1 MMTDAEF
8 KKHWASLTQQQRDDT
23 EAWTLTP
30 ADKRAVRNGCW
41 FNRERGEHAVAWI
54 EEKCVLY
61 EGDKAG
67 QKMELGDWQYDAT
80 MRLFGWVR
88 YDKELKK
95 TVRRFKRA
103 GIWISKK
110 NAKPIDI
117 NCKIPTPCGLR
128 PMGDLQ
134 IGDEVLDEFKRPCKV
149 VGATPPIIGEE
160 CYELEFSDGSKII
173 AGAGHEWP
181 VQLAIAGRPT
191 KILETV
197 ELYCGM
203 LESQRFHRRA
213 SVYRIR
219 MSDGKSNYIIGITP
233 VSSIPVRCI
242 TVDSASHL
250 YLVGESMIPTHN
262 SPTLAAWGLYL
273 FCGDGEMGQKCYSLA
288 RDGKQAMISHR
299 HAIEMV
305 KRSPQ
310 LRSECKINAVTGQ
323 IAHLPTSSIWSV
335 VAGDN
340 PKSQEGLNGS
350 ILVDE
355 LHVVSDVLMKVVEYA
370 GISRHEPLH
379 IEVSTAGNNPESYG
393 KRAFDRGR
401 RVERAEPG
409 FEDDSMLYIA
419 YCAPQDL
426 TADELDKDPLKYGRM
441 ANPTMGRIVRE
452 SEFLE
457 SYHKAKQ
464 SLSDLLEFLMY
475 RLNIWQRSSNPWLR
489 EADWIKCRYDF
500 TEDDLLGR
508 TCWAGLDLSRTT
520 DFSALVL
527 CFPGFPED
535 GHYAMLPYFWLPE
548 AIANQRDHLAPFR
561 RWAAEGFLTLTPG
574 NVIDY
579 GFIKSHFRELAKKF
593 NILEIAYDPKFAE
606 EVTQSLEQGVIDMSG
621 KVIEEGTG
629 VIRYAFA
636 QDDKNFA
643 VPTLDFER
651 LVIEG
656 KLRHN
661 NHPVLSW
668 QAGHANAHVGW
679 NKVKRVFKPTKGDVR
694 TVDGIIG
701 SIMALGRAMKGDVE
715 SWYTPG
721 CIST

>member
-8 KKHWASLTQQQRDDT
+8 EKHWASLTQQQQEDT
-23 EAWTLTP
+23 EAYTLSP
-30 ADKRAVRNGCW
+30 ADKRAVRNGCY
-41 FNRERGEHAVAWI
+41 FDRNRGEHAVAWI
-54 EEKCVLY
+54 EDKCVLY

-67 QKMELGDWQYDAT
+67 KKMDLGDWQYDAT

-88 YDKELKK
+88 YDAELKK
-95 TVRRFKRA
+95 TVRRFKKA
-103 GIWISKK
+103 SIWIAKK
-110 NAKPIDI
+110 NAKPIALDTP
-117 NCKIPTPCGLR
+117 IPTPSGWTT
-128 PMGDLQ
+128 MGELQ
-134 IGDEVLDEFKRPCKV
+134 VGDEVLDELRRPCKV

-173 AGAGHEWP
+173 AGAGHEWL
-181 VQLAIAGRPT
+181 VQLVMADQPT
-191 KILETV
+191 KILDTAT
-197 ELYCGM
+197 LHSG
-203 LESQRFHRRA
+203 LRESQRLLRRA
-213 SVYRIR
+213 GVYRIK
-219 MSDGKSNYIIGITP
+219 MPDGGFNYIVSVNPVPSTP
-233 VSSIPVRCI
+233 LRCI
-242 TVDSASHL
+242 EVDSPSHL

-273 FCGDGEMGQKCYSLA
+273 LCADGEEGQKCYSLA

-299 HAIEMV
+299 HALEMI

-310 LRSECKINAVTGQ
+310 LRDECKINAVTAE
-323 IAHLPTSSIWSV
+323 ILHKPTSSRWFV

-340 PKSQEGLNGS
+340 PQSQEGLNGS
-350 ILVDE
+350 LLVDE
-355 LHVVSDVLMKVVEYA
+355 VHVVTEKLMKVVKYA

-379 IEVSTAGNNPESYG
+379 IEVSTAGNNPEGYG
-393 KRAFDRGR
+393 RRSFDAGR
-401 RVERAEPG
+401 RVEKAEPG
-409 FEDDSMLYIA
+409 FEDDSLLYIA

-426 TADELDKDPLKYGRM
+426 TTDELDKDPLKYGRM

-457 SYHKAKQ
+457 AYHKAKQ

-489 EADWIKCRYDF
+489 EADWIKCRLVF
-500 TEDDLLGR
+500 TEEDLLGR

-527 CFPGFPED
+527 CFKDFPSE
-535 GHYAMLPYFWLPE
+535 GEYALLPYFWLPKAMAE
-548 AIANQRDHLAPFR
+548 QRDHLAPFSQ
-561 RWAAEGFLTLTPG
+561 WAHNGHITLTPG
-574 NVIDY
+574 SVIDY
-579 GFIKSHFRELAKKF
+579 GYIKSHFRSLAKKF
-593 NILEIAYDPKFAE
+593 NIIELAYDPKFAE
-606 EVTQSLEQGVIDMSG
+606 ELTQNLEQGSMDMMG

-629 VIRYAFA
+629 VARFAFA

-643 VPTLDFER
+643 NPTLDFER

-661 NHPVLSW
+661 DHPVLTW
-668 QAGHANAHVGW
+668 QIGHANAHIGW
-679 NKVKRVFKPTKGDVR
+679 NKVKRVFKPTRGDVR
-694 TVDGIIG
+694 TVDGVLAA
-701 SIMALGRAMKGDVE
+701 IMALGRAMMGDSD